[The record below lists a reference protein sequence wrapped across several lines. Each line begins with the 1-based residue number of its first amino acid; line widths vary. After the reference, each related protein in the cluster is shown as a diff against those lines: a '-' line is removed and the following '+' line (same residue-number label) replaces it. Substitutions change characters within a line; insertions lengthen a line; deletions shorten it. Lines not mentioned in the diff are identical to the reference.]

1 MSVCSTQG
9 IRISVESR
17 YLAEES
23 DASKTRFLFAYEIT
37 IENEGDVPAQL
48 VARHWIIK
56 DAFDRTEEVRG
67 EGVVGQTPSLEPG
80 QSFSYSSYC
89 PLRTDYGTMRGAYR
103 MMRPDGEEFDATIAP
118 FALMATYLLN

>member
-9 IRISVESR
+9 IRVSVESR
-17 YLAEES
+17 FLAEES
-23 DASKTRFLFAYEIT
+23 DPAKGRFLFAYEIS
-37 IENEGDVPAQL
+37 IENEGEFPAQL
-48 VARHWIIK
+48 IARHWIIK

-80 QSFSYSSYC
+80 QSFTYSSYC

-103 MMRPDGEEFDATIAP
+103 MMRPSGEEFDAAIAP